1 MMKKL
6 QGLRTWIRFG
16 HQMKKKLL
24 VSLLL
29 LSSIP
34 VAVIGLFT
42 AKFTSSIIL
51 DQAYQSNMYFLRQNE
66 QEMEAV
72 FRRLNDLLFQF
83 TYHNYNSH
91 NLATLNRF
99 TSEDLVAANWKTVL
113 QLGEMLNVVKGGMD
127 HALEVD
133 FYSPNYKKV
142 MTSDGNILTEEQFN
156 DPKVLDESRNHPIGS
171 RWIDTR
177 MGLQVNERFTK
188 PVITV
193 IYPFMQ
199 STGNSLGGAI
209 IIYFDASK
217 LSRLLTLPPEY
228 PSSSMFIANRD
239 GYILMHSNPDVVGTR
254 LNDDIVQELNHPT
267 NSGDSPGD
275 LSAIGKYTANFG
287 GEHSLIYTMP
297 SGTHEWNYIIS
308 IPMEA
313 LNSKPKQTLYTISL
327 ISLTLILIAVFIALK
342 ASRKIYEPVQRLT
355 GKLSDGQTEGFVGDE
370 IQWLDRFVSGVMEQ
384 NQKLSE
390 EAAAYFT
397 HMEHYRLHQLLLG
410 NPQDSAVMTN
420 WTAGQDEAHYALFL
434 IETDQLMLDKT
445 YSRNDQYLFFY
456 CLQNIAQEVLR
467 LRSLVP
473 HILTMHP
480 GLFAVLI
487 PMAHPPGNESLRT
500 YGNELL
506 SVFRRHLP
514 FPVFIAAS
522 HSSFG
527 ISDVHDAYI
536 EAVRALRY
544 RFMLGDKETIL
555 MNELEPRL
563 AFQVDVLYE
572 QEVKICAALQA
583 WRIEEA
589 LETFDLLTETMKDGY
604 EMTREFV
611 TGFFTRLFA
620 SLIKASKQ
628 QQNKAV
634 SQEMIESL
642 LLSLA
647 EQPTILDMNHYFKTA
662 IIPLLVPKQEDQTA
676 ERIRIVQEVLKYIHA
691 RYDQDISLQLC
702 ADLVHIHPVQLS
714 RIFKQI
720 VEANF
725 VDYVIAYRMK
735 KAMEMLDN
743 PTIKLQDIA
752 EKLRYT
758 SVQNFIR
765 TFKKTTGIT
774 PGQYRKHAEQQ
785 AAEFSFPT

>member
-6 QGLRTWIRFG
+6 QGLWTWMRSG

-42 AKFTSSIIL
+42 ARFTSSIIL

-66 QEMEAV
+66 KEMEGV

-83 TYHNYNSH
+83 TYHNYNSD

-99 TSEDLVAANWKTVL
+99 TNEDLVPANWKMVL
-113 QLGEMLNVVKGGMD
+113 QLGDMLNVVKNGMGQ
-127 HALEVD
+127 ALEVD
-133 FYSPNYKKV
+133 FYSPHYKKI
-142 MTSDGNILTEEQFN
+142 MTSDGNILTEDQFN
-156 DPKVLDESRNHPIGS
+156 DPKVLNESRDHPIGS

-193 IYPFMQ
+193 ICPFMQ

-209 IIYFDASK
+209 IIYFDASE

-239 GYILMHSNPDVVGTR
+239 GNILMHSNPDAIGNR
-254 LNDDIVQELNHPT
+254 LNNDIVQELNSLS
-267 NSGDSPGD
+267 NSGGSDDDFP
-275 LSAIGKYTANFG
+275 AIGKYTADLE
-287 GEHSLIYTMP
+287 GERRLIYTLP
-297 SGTHEWNYIIS
+297 SGTKAWNYIIS
-308 IPMEA
+308 IPMDA
-313 LNSKPKQTLYTISL
+313 LTSKPRQTLYTILL
-327 ISLTLILIAVFIALK
+327 ISLALILIAIFIALK
-342 ASRKIYEPVQRLT
+342 ASRNIYEPVQRLA
-355 GKLSDGQTEGFVGDE
+355 GKLSKGQTEGRVGDE
-370 IQWLDRFVSGVMEQ
+370 IQWLDHFVSRVMEQ

-390 EAAAYFT
+390 EAAAYFA
-397 HMEHYRLHQLLLG
+397 HMENYRLHQLLLG
-410 NPQDSAVMTN
+410 NPQDSASMTG
-420 WTAGQDEAHYALFL
+420 WAAGQGEAHYALFL

-445 YSRNDQYLFFY
+445 YSRTDQYLFFY
-456 CLQNIAQEVLR
+456 CIQNIAQEVLR
-467 LRSLVP
+467 LHSLIP

-487 PMAHPPGNESLRT
+487 PMAHPPGNELLRT
-500 YGNELL
+500 YGNEML
-506 SVFRRHLP
+506 SAFRRHLP

-527 ISDVHDAYI
+527 IPDVHDAYI

-544 RFMLGDKETIL
+544 RFLLGDKETIL
-555 MNELEPRL
+555 MNALEPRL

-572 QEVKICAALQA
+572 QEAKICAALQA

-620 SLIKASKQ
+620 SLIKAAKH
-628 QQNKAV
+628 QQNKAI
-634 SQEMIESL
+634 SPETIEPL

-647 EQPTILDMNHYFKTA
+647 EQPTISDMNHYFKTV
-662 IIPLLVPKQEDQTA
+662 IIPLLTPKPEDQTA
-676 ERIRIVQEVLKYIHA
+676 EKIRIVQEVLDYIHA

-702 ADLVHIHPVQLS
+702 SDLVHIHPVQLS

-720 VEANF
+720 VEEKF
-725 VDYVIAYRMK
+725 VDYVIAYRMR
-735 KAMEMLDN
+735 KATEMLDN

-765 TFKKTTGIT
+765 TFKKTTGVT

-785 AAEFSFPT
+785 AARSPFPI